1 MLVVILSHSRAIPTA
16 PASFSTRIFNGLR
29 TAYRL
34 LNVRTDEVARNGVL
48 QRITS
53 ARGFL
58 WAPLAFSSRHQAL
71 PALIP
76 LGKNLRLRFQCSDQP
91 RAWFRGKAA
100 KRRKNKADGATCG

>member
-16 PASFSTRIFNGLR
+16 PASFSTRIFNDLR

-58 WAPLAFSSRHQAL
+58 WAPLAFSSRHKAL
-71 PALIP
+71 PAFIS
-76 LGKNLRLRFQCSDQP
+76 NLNSKGSDQS
-91 RAWFRGKAA
+91 REQFRGRAA
-100 KRRKNKADGATCG
+100 KRRKNKADGATCEIGRAW